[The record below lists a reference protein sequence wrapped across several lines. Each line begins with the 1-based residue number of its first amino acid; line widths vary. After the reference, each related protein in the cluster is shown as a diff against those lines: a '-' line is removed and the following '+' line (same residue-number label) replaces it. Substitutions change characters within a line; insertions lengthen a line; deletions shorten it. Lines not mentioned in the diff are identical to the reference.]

1 LNHLGERL
9 SLDDCAAT
17 PRRADFFDG
26 YLTFMPSSFEDLA
39 ESSTPNRLLIVVGY
53 LSNATTVDSDSSG

>member
-1 LNHLGERL
+1 LNHLGERS

-26 YLTFMPSSFEDLA
+26 YLTSMPSSFVDLT
-39 ESSTPNRLLIVVGY
+39 ESSTPNQLLIVVGY
-53 LSNATTVDSDSSG
+53 LSNAMTVGNDSSG